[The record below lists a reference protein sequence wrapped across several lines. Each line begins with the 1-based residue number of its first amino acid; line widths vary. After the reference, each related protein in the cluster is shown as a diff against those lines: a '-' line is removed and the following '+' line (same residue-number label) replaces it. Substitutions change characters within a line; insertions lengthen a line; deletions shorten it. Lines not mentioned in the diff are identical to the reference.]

1 MNRTAKINR
10 IAEAVA
16 DDQITSRGEFKEFA
30 YREMFDESLP
40 HYSLNA
46 QKEPYHGMDMY
57 VADTNGNDD
66 LYAMWIFVDDE
77 KVRFCD
83 VTYNEDYYEKGDEWS
98 LEMDD
103 SHLYPC
109 EVFPFSGKDFK
120 EWFDKRVAE
129 GIEEGRK
136 ALDARPD
143 RQKQA
148 DAEDGDSK
156 DELEELT
163 VGGGYVEIGDNGMKV
178 RKAYIPNWA
187 LASLIN
193 SDSSGISEEEDQM
206 ITNWWNK
213 NHVEYVEA
221 TEEKEEFI
229 PHPEFGGGCEC
240 TVCLV
245 AFK

>member
-1 MNRTAKINR
+1 MNKTAKINR

-83 VTYNEDYYEKGDEWS
+83 VTYSEDYYDKGNDWS
-98 LEMDD
+98 LEMDT
-103 SHLYPC
+103 SYLYPC
-109 EVFPFSGKDFK
+109 EEFPFSGKEFK

-136 ALDARPD
+136 ALDVRPD
-143 RQKQA
+143 SQKQA

-163 VGGGYVEIGDNGMKV
+163 VGGGYIEGKNGMKY
-178 RKAYIPNWA
+178 KKCYIPNWA
-187 LASLIN
+187 IPAIVN
-193 SDSSGISEEEDQM
+193 DDASGITDEDKA
-206 ITNWWNK
+206 IIDKWWKQN
-213 NHVEYVEA
+213 NVVYVEPI
-221 TEEKEEFI
+221 EGEHEEFI
-229 PHPEFGGGCEC
+229 AHPEFGGGSEC
-240 TVCLV
+240 TVSYVC
-245 AFK
+245 FK